1 MAKIKT
7 NIFELLFKQV
17 LIGQKIYI
25 DDNTLITIDDINYQ
39 PLIQEVYIKSG
50 DNGYRMSV
58 NSEYEFELLNNLENK
73 IIPNK
78 GRIIPK
84 QE

>member
-1 MAKIKT
+1 MSNFGID
-7 NIFELLFKQV
+7 LLTGNVYLFA
-17 LIGQKIYI
+17 G
-25 DDNTLITIDDINYQ
+25 
-39 PLIQEVYIKSG
+39 IQSG